1 MMVSMMMTMVGRSLC
16 LSEFPQLT
24 DMPVIADEGFVDYDS
39 DYDMKGGERQS
50 TCDERRS
57 LRRSVSSHSCN

>member
-39 DYDMKGGERQS
+39 DYDMKAENGRAPA
-50 TCDERRS
+50 T
-57 LRRSVSSHSCN
+57 SVDPYAGQ